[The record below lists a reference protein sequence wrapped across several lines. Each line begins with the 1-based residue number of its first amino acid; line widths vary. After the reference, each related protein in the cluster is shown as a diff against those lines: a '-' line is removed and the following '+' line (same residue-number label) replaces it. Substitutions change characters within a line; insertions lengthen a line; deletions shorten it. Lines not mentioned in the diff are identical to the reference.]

1 MTDFFGDDQGFETDN
16 LPTRQTAPVE
26 IKTANSNIGAI
37 RVAVPRDLA
46 HVMKDI
52 NIQAQQFGQGWLY
65 RLPFNKKQRDG
76 STRIEFVEGPTIG
89 CALDVARAYG
99 NCSVDCSDIQETA
112 DAWLFNAVFLD
123 IETGFRHTRS
133 FRQRKNQNIGGMGGD
148 KGRAEDIIFQIGASK
163 AIRNVIRNSLR
174 GLIDSALRFGAQ
186 RLTEKVDRDRPGV
199 IKKITD
205 RLAELDIPVK
215 RIQAHHQKVLAD
227 LESFEL
233 AAIIK
238 TFQAVT
244 EGLIS
249 ADEFYPEAGKE
260 TPKVSSAPT
269 AATSPQGNIINAEQ
283 TGLTVEKND
292 LSNQDRMV
300 DKPKRKR
307 ITVVFDGTEYTKTNY
322 LRDISQMIRQSESM
336 SNLGLIDQFHK
347 DAMNG
352 LDENDALAINHV
364 VLPLIRKNLERLQG
378 PQEEEEEGEEG
389 EEGEHDYDE
398 AIDENED
405 DGQGYA

>member
-1 MTDFFGDDQGFETDN
+1 MTDFFGDDLPFDDGN
-16 LPTRQTAPVE
+16 LIKRETAPTE

-65 RLPFNKKQRDG
+65 RLPFKKKQRDG
-76 STRIEFVEGPTIG
+76 STKTEFVEGPTIG

-99 NCSVDCSDIQETA
+99 NCSVDCNEIEEVA
-112 DAWLFNAVFLD
+112 DGWIFKAVFLD
-123 IETGFRHTRS
+123 IETGFRLTRP
-133 FRQRKNQNIGGMGGD
+133 FRQRKTQNIGGMGGD

-163 AIRNVIRNSLR
+163 AMRNVTRNALR

-186 RLTEKVDRDRPGV
+186 RLTEKVEKDKPSV

-205 RLAELDIPVK
+205 RLAELNIPVK

-244 EGLIS
+244 EGMIT
-249 ADEFYPEAGKE
+249 ADEFYPEAQGD
-260 TPKVSSAPT
+260 TPKVSDGPT
-269 AATSPQGNIINAEQ
+269 AATNPKEDFIITEQ
-283 TGLTVEKND
+283 TGLTTEEKE
-292 LSNQDRMV
+292 LFPEVMEP
-300 DKPKRKR
+300 PKTRRKR
-307 ITVVFDGTEYTKTNY
+307 ITLTFNQNEYTKTNY
-322 LRDISQMIRQSESM
+322 LRDIPQMIRETGVVATLAQ
-336 SNLGLIDQFHK
+336 IDSCHK
-347 DAMNG
+347 IAMKELSFDDAEPIDKIIAPAIKKHFDFLNQQY
-352 LDENDALAINHV
+352 DEAVDN
-364 VLPLIRKNLERLQG
+364 ET
-378 PQEEEEEGEEG
+378 E
-389 EEGEHDYDE
+389 DE
-398 AIDENED
+398 AIDETED